1 MCYGY
6 IYTVFFSMEW
16 FRENEETF
24 CYPNRTITNREE
36 VASPTQVKYD
46 YLNFALNYNYVDN
59 EKSMLNVALCNDTKN
74 IPHSFTDRNSL
85 LYQEEKVY
93 EVKDHKHSKINIPS
107 LDVYYQLNLKKDQ
120 HFYLDVVGTY
130 LSSSNQRNYSL
141 TEQGELPQE
150 IFSRTDGDKYSL
162 IGEAIYE
169 RPLFGG
175 KFTAGIKHHYAR
187 MDNVYDG
194 NVFTEVS
201 MNTAE
206 TSLFTEYQSK
216 IKKLSYTLGLGV
228 MRTNYKQGDAMQE
241 KYIFRPTLNLSYP

>member
-1 MCYGY
+1 M
-6 IYTVFFSMEW
+6 
-16 FRENEETF
+16 
-24 CYPNRTITNREE
+24 
-36 VASPTQVKYD
+36 
-46 YLNFALNYNYVDN
+46 
-59 EKSMLNVALCNDTKN
+59 
-74 IPHSFTDRNSL
+74 
-85 LYQEEKVY
+85 Y